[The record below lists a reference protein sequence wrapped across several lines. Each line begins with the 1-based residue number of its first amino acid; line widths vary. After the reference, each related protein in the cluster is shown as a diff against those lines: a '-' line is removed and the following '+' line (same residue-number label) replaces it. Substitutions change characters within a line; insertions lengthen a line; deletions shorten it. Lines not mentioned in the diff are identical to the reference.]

1 MTVQTHKSIPIKP
14 YEPQCLG
21 KRGRAIR
28 YTDWQKLFM
37 RKHDIAT
44 DFVIVNKVGIRFNF
58 LELKENIYQVAT
70 RQISAYFKMPTVAR
84 GQFFV
89 ITDTIKTAEPVKVS
103 YINLDAIET
112 LLGTKGK
119 NTLNK
124 VIDLVQKEAE
134 ENNWPLAKIEIQYRK
149 DPEVKDWEYV
159 LMILHFN
166 ATFEI
171 ADGYLCSLY
180 EKIDTLA
187 NSLDEKEQKILQ
199 RTIYFDVG
207 ASLS

>member
-1 MTVQTHKSIPIKP
+1 MTVQTRKSTLTRP
-14 YEPQCLG
+14 YEFQDLD
-21 KRGRAIR
+21 KKGRVLR
-28 YTDWQKLFM
+28 YMDWQLSFRSKP
-37 RKHDIAT
+37 
-44 DFVIVNKVGIRFNF
+44 DFVIANKVGARFNF
-58 LELKENIYQVAT
+58 LELKENIYHVAAG
-70 RQISAYFKMPTVAR
+70 QISAYLKMPPVAQ

-119 NTLNK
+119 NTLSK